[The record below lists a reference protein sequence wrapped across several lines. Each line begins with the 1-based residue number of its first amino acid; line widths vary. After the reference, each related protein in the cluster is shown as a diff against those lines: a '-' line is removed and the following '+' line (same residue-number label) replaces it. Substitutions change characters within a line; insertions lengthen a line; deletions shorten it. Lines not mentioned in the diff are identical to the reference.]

1 MNNRKKLAIRAVLL
15 ALLLT
20 GGIVALFFSGRQ
32 KKTSLSVPSGR
43 QASARDTSAGDEG
56 TAENEEQKSG
66 TLVPEEAPEAEEA
79 IPEEAPVEMVP
90 DPYPGRPAVD
100 TDSWEFILAN
110 PTHSVKEYEPKV
122 AALEGI
128 ELDERIIPAMKDFVE
143 AARAQGLSVVLA
155 SGYRGYAEQTWL
167 FQEKVSE
174 YGEERAE
181 TIVARPG
188 TSEHQTGLAA
198 DITDAYYEVKKQ
210 ELEYTDLYEWMSR
223 HCQEYGFIV
232 RYPRDKEDITGI
244 IYEPWHFRYV
254 GIPAATYIMEQGITL
269 EEFLERYEAAG
280 E

>member
-1 MNNRKKLAIRAVLL
+1 MLL

-20 GGIVALFFSGRQ
+20 GGILAVLVSGR
-32 KKTSLSVPSGR
+32 TREPRVPVSG
-43 QASARDTSAGDEG
+43 QSMVDAQDADTGIEETTKNEG
-56 TAENEEQKSG
+56 EAD
-66 TLVPEEAPEAEEA
+66 PELETEKV
-79 IPEEAPVEMVP
+79 IPEEPPVEMVP

-128 ELDERIIPAMKDFVE
+128 ELDERIIPAMKAFVE
-143 AARAQGLSVVLA
+143 AARAEGLSVVLA

-198 DITDAYYEVKKQ
+198 DITDAYYDIKKQ

-232 RYPRDKEDITGI
+232 RYPKDKEDITGI

-269 EEFLERYEAAG
+269 EEFLERYP
-280 E
+280 

>member
-1 MNNRKKLAIRAVLL
+1 MMNNRTKLVVRAVLL
-15 ALLLT
+15 ALVLAA
-20 GGIVALFFSGRQ
+20 GILALFVSG
-32 KKTSLSVPSGR
+32 KKKEPPAPAPAESLAELPE
-43 QASARDTSAGDEG
+43 ADTG
-56 TAENEEQKSG
+56 TGEIEEII
-66 TLVPEEAPEAEEA
+66 TPEEP
-79 IPEEAPVEMVP
+79 PVEMVP

-110 PTHSVKEYEPKV
+110 PTHSVQEYEPKV

-128 ELDERIIPAMKDFVE
+128 ELDERIIPAMRSFVE
-143 AARAQGLSVVLA
+143 AARAEGLSVVLA
-155 SGYRGYAEQTWL
+155 SGYRGYAEQSWL

-198 DITDAYYEVKKQ
+198 DITDAYYDVKKQ
-210 ELEYTDLYEWMSR
+210 ELEYTALYEWMSR

-232 RYPRDKEDITGI
+232 RYPKDKEDITGI

-254 GIPAATYIMEQGITL
+254 GVPAATYIMEQGITL
-269 EEFLERYEAAG
+269 EEFLERYE
-280 E
+280 